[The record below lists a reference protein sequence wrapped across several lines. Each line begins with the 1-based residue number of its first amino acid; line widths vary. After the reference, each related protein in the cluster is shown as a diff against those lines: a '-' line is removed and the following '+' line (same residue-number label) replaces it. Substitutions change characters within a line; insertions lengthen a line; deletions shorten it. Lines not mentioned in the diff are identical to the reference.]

1 MPADQI
7 ILWII
12 VALAPVATIFALWR
26 ILKGPRIISKLM
38 IRYLMK
44 RRIAWVSLI
53 AVMLCTAMVLI
64 VISVMGGW
72 LRMFRQTNHDLIGDL
87 IIYRG
92 SLDGFSH
99 YEDMIA
105 DINKVPEIDA
115 VTPTIRTGGL
125 AEIGTA
131 EMMTDPIHAMVEV
144 VGVDIKQIGR
154 VNGFVRSLHLQKDV
168 LLAKA
173 DDFTHDA
180 AQKRQDAATRAA
192 SDVPIDQFEAGQMQD
207 DAQEDLAM
215 VDSFRAKAADFPS
228 FDKPLPDSVYRDQGF
243 KGNPT
248 KWGGIIVGSG
258 VIGLRAHD
266 ERADN
271 IYKAR
276 VKLTLVKVNPGDAG
290 PSLGDMTSTNYYWLV
305 DDSHTDVFQV
315 DQGTVY
321 LPFHVLQNQLDMGA
335 STDTNAVTG
344 QQEIVPA
351 RCSEIL
357 IRVKPGVDPYFVEPK
372 VAAIVDAVTQKFGLD
387 YGGFGQ
393 LKVETWDEHQ
403 RDFLNAVEHEELLL
417 VILFAIISIVAIFLI
432 FCIFFMIVMEKTRDI
447 GIIKS
452 VGATSSSVAA
462 IFLGYG
468 LSIGL
473 LGGGMGLLLAYLVVH
488 YINQLHAWMAHR
500 FGLEIW
506 NAKTYLFDTIP
517 NTMNGRDVAVIV
529 SVAILSS
536 VLGALVP
543 AIRAARMNPVEALR
557 WE

>member
-1 MPADQI
+1 MPATQI

-12 VALAPVATIFALWR
+12 VALAPIATIFALWR
-26 ILKGPRIISKLM
+26 IITGPRIISKLM

-53 AVMLCTAMVLI
+53 AVILCTAMVLI

-87 IIYRG
+87 IIYRAG
-92 SLDGFSH
+92 LGGFSH
-99 YEDMIA
+99 YDDMIA
-105 DINKVPEIDA
+105 DIEKIPEIDVA
-115 VTPTIRTGGL
+115 TPTLHTWAL
-125 AEIGTA
+125 AEIGLA
-131 EMMTDPIHAMVEV
+131 GDPNPISNAVEAI
-144 VGVDIKQIGR
+144 GLDINQIGG

-173 DDFTHDA
+173 DDFARDA
-180 AQKRQDAATRAA
+180 AKKTA
-192 SDVPIDQFEAGQMQD
+192 PFEA
-207 DAQEDLAM
+207 AEDLTMA
-215 VDSFRAKAADFPS
+215 DSFRAKAAKFPS

-243 KGNPT
+243 KGDPA

-258 VIGLRAHD
+258 VIGLRGHD
-266 ERADN
+266 AREDY
-271 IYKAR
+271 IYQAR
-276 VKLTLVKVNPGDAG
+276 VKLTLLKVSPGDAG
-290 PSLGDMTSTNYYWLV
+290 PNLEDKTSTNYYWLA

-315 DQGTVY
+315 DEGTVY
-321 LPFHVLQNQLDMGA
+321 LPFDQLQKQLDMGEQ
-335 STDTNAVTG
+335 SYTNAVTG
-344 QQEIVPA
+344 QQETLPA
-351 RCSEIL
+351 RCNEIL
-357 IRVKPGVDPYFVEPK
+357 IRVKPGVDPYSVKTK
-372 VAAIVDAVTQKFGLD
+372 VSAVVDAVTQKFGLD
-387 YGGFGQ
+387 NTGIAQ

-403 RDFLNAVEHEELLL
+403 HDFLNAVEHEESLL
-417 VILFAIISIVAIFLI
+417 VILFAIISVVAIFLI

-452 VGATSSSVAA
+452 VGATSASVAA

-488 YINQLHAWMAHR
+488 NINELHSWMAAR
-500 FGLEIW
+500 LGVEIW

-517 NTMNGRDVAVIV
+517 NTMDARDVAVIV